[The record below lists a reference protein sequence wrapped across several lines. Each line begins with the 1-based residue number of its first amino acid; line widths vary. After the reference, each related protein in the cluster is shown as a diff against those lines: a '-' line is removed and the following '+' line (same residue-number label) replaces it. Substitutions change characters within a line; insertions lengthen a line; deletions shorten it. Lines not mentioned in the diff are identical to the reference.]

1 MDKNRILCVDD
12 DPIMQRIY
20 EIVLSKDYTVEMAI
34 TGQEAADLCFT
45 NHYDVILMDIR
56 LPELDGFEATK
67 QIQSSTKNRLTP
79 IIGITACG
87 WQYLV
92 KDTRKT
98 DFYCLLDKPVMF
110 EEILAVV
117 QKAASE
123 NKH

>member
-20 EIVLSKDYTVEMAI
+20 DIVLSKDYTVEIAI
-34 TGQEAADLCFT
+34 TGQEAVDLCFT

-67 QIQSSTKNRLTP
+67 RIQSSTKNRLTP

-92 KDTRKT
+92 KDSHKT
-98 DFYCLLDKPVMF
+98 DFYCLLNKPVMF

-117 QKAASE
+117 QKATSE